1 MDTIS
6 PISEVRAHL
15 PEVVN
20 TVQKKKKRCIITRQ
34 GKAIAI
40 VISPED
46 LETLEIMSDPELIR
60 SLIRAEGDIKAGR
73 LYTHREV
80 FGA

>member
-1 MDTIS
+1 MDAIG

-20 TVQKKKKRCIITRQ
+20 KVRKTRQRFVITRQ
-34 GKAIAI
+34 GKA
-40 VISPED
+40 VVVMISPEE
-46 LETLEIMSDPELIR
+46 LETLEIMADAGLIK
-60 SLIRAEGDIKAGR
+60 SLIRAEEDIRAGR
-73 LYTHREV
+73 LYSHKEV